1 METEKSGTQALATY
15 LDFIT
20 STKTEQIHGNDS
32 FGKRNFFPR
41 IFPSHQVKQ
50 EAVILESLITIFS

>member
-1 METEKSGTQALATY
+1 MEMEKSGTQALATY

-20 STKTEQIHGNDS
+20 STKTEQINGKDS
-32 FGKRNFFPR
+32 FGKRNFFPH
-41 IFPSHQVKQ
+41 IFPSHQVKR